1 MRPIVHQ
8 LQRIVSIGQ
17 IVAVPL
23 LFGLLLIYTY
33 VPGGRRTPSQ
43 IKTPSLTRDGALFY
57 VLPLDIVVHIHQIAD
72 ALHVVGDVGIAV
84 DGVLDG
90 AGRDREV
97 DHIHR
102 LIVVHHGV
110 DQAAGKGIAAA
121 DTIQNI
127 KGIELGLERVTL
139 VPHKGFQAVLT
150 AGVDIAHMAGNALE
164 VGVTVDEMLENF
176 VLLLIAG
183 LQGDAVLPVTL
194 SMILFVLP
202 QVVRLD
208 AEQYINVGQALGAVV
223 AGILPGPQRGTEVA
237 VKADGQALLL
247 GGAQAA
253 QDKIGAVFVQ
263 RRG

>member
-1 MRPIVHQ
+1 MH
-8 LQRIVSIGQ
+8 
-17 IVAVPL
+17 
-23 LFGLLLIYTY
+23 
-33 VPGGRRTPSQ
+33 
-43 IKTPSLTRDGALFY
+43 
-57 VLPLDIVVHIHQIAD
+57 
-72 ALHVVGDVGIAV
+72 
-84 DGVLDG
+84 
-90 AGRDREV
+90 
-97 DHIHR
+97 
-102 LIVVHHGV
+102 
-110 DQAAGKGIAAA
+110 
-121 DTIQNI
+121 
-127 KGIELGLERVTL
+127 
-139 VPHKGFQAVLT
+139 
-150 AGVDIAHMAGNALE
+150 E

-253 QDKIGAVFVQ
+253 RIKSAQFCSAPG
-263 RRG
+263 